1 MKRLLVLVAISS
13 LAVGCKKKK
22 PEENPMP
29 APAAGSGSAM
39 GSGSGSAGS
48 GSAATKPLTAD
59 DLSKR
64 FEQCWSYFDDGKW
77 DDFKGCYAADATYE
91 MPGGP
96 FPTITG
102 NQAIVD
108 AVKQWKVTF
117 PDLKGE
123 NQLELISG
131 HTIIAVTLITGTME
145 GPMKTPMGEM
155 PPTKNKIGMYTTQV
169 LDLDDAGGGQAT
181 HEAEYVDLAT
191 MMGQMKPDPKMPVR
205 AVMDKLPM
213 PKEVVVTKD
222 DDKEKANVA
231 VVNKLAEAFN
241 GHKLKE
247 LGDVLADDVTW
258 SEQPAPKD
266 WDKKTVLA
274 NAPQLWKGF
283 SDIKLVTDKT
293 WAAGDYVATVGAT
306 EGTNDGD
313 VAMMHIK
320 KTGKKIHLPFLSIV
334 KVENGKVKANWIF
347 DQALGLMQQLG
358 LMPPAAPAAPAA
370 PAGSGSGSAA
380 PKK

>member
-1 MKRLLVLVAISS
+1 MKRVLVLVAISS

-29 APAAGSGSAM
+29 APAPGSGSET
-39 GSGSGSAGS
+39 GSATGSAGS
-48 GSAATKPLTAD
+48 GSAAPKALTGD

-64 FEQCWSYFDDGKW
+64 FEQCWSYFNDSKW
-77 DDFKGCYAADATYE
+77 DDFKSCYAADATYE
-91 MPGGP
+91 MPGSP
-96 FPTITG
+96 MPNVTG

-108 AVKQWKVTF
+108 SVKQWKTTF
-117 PDLKGE
+117 PDVKGDT
-123 NQLELISG
+123 QLELING
-131 HTIIAVTLITGTME
+131 HTIVAVTLITGTME
-145 GPMKTPMGEM
+145 GALKTPMGEL
-155 PPTKNKIGMYTTQV
+155 PPTKNKIGLYTTQV
-169 LDLDDAGGGQAT
+169 LDLTDAGGGQAT

-205 AVMDKLPM
+205 PVMDKLPM
-213 PKEVVVTKD
+213 AKEVVIAKD
-222 DDKEKANVA
+222 DDKEKANLE
-231 VVNKLAEAFN
+231 VVKKLEDAFN

-247 LGDVLADDVTW
+247 LGDVLADDAKW
-258 SEQPAPKD
+258 SEQPAPAD
-266 WDKKTVLA
+266 WDKKTTLA

-283 SDIKLVTDKT
+283 SDLKLVVDKT
-293 WAAGDYVATVGAT
+293 WAAGDYVATVGAI

-320 KTGKKIHLPFLSIV
+320 KTGKKIHLPFLSII

-347 DQALGLMQQLG
+347 DQALGLAQQLG
-358 LMPPAAPAAPAA
+358 LTPPAAE
-370 PAGSGSGSAA
+370 